1 MAGTDYGRHGKEPYA
16 SLFLSGALGKGSE
29 KRPRA
34 GRTRQKKTLGSYHTR
49 GRAFIHLSA
58 MSGGSWRSD
67 ALADCGYDI
76 DTTPRH
82 KGSRTYQTAGVD
94 DGTTLLHDAAN
105 QCLLAPPYYG
115 STGIADGRCAGYCFA
130 VGPPNKVEC
139 CDAEDDDSLT
149 DSDESDTEECH
160 DGTDDGDDEADD
172 NQCGVAPPHTAYAH
186 GYTFIEGF
194 MPANWFDA
202 LVRPERRLVLLV
214 CGVPVAVDAAEVER
228 AARVDRALVTPL
240 GSCRLGPTDAERAHE
255 VDESLYGREGIRRAL
270 APVPLAA
277 TLEAV
282 GAPAAEAAG
291 GVGGAVLGGILAA
304 LL

>member
-1 MAGTDYGRHGKEPYA
+1 MHTQPSAVST
-16 SLFLSGALGKGSE
+16 GSCC
-29 KRPRA
+29 
-34 GRTRQKKTLGSYHTR
+34 G
-49 GRAFIHLSA
+49 
-58 MSGGSWRSD
+58 D
-67 ALADCGYDI
+67 APADGYDI
-76 DTTPRH
+76 GSSLCYYND
-82 KGSRTYQTAGVD
+82 SRTHQTTGTGNGTAPLHGAAGRP
-94 DGTTLLHDAAN
+94 LW
-105 QCLLAPPYYG
+105 APPYYCDFA
-115 STGIADGRCAGYCFA
+115 SRADDRRIGHCLVVDPFDGADANG
-130 VGPPNKVEC
+130 EC
-139 CDAEDDDSLT
+139 KDGGDDASLSDS
-149 DSDESDTEECH
+149 SDSDTEECH
-160 DGTDDGDDEADD
+160 NSTDDSDDEDD
-172 NQCGVAPPHTAYAH
+172 QEISNNDNDQCGVAPPHTTYAH

-194 MPANWFDA
+194 MPADWFNA

-228 AARVDRALVTPL
+228 AARVDRLLVTPV

-291 GVGGAVLGGILAA
+291 GVGGAVLAGILGA

>member
-1 MAGTDYGRHGKEPYA
+1 MSVGSWCCNTLLDSSVAA
-16 SLFLSGALGKGSE
+16 SAPHTNS
-29 KRPRA
+29 RM
-34 GRTRQKKTLGSYHTR
+34 YHTMHT
-49 GRAFIHLSA
+49 GRD
-58 MSGGSWRSD
+58 D
-67 ALADCGYDI
+67 ALVYDATTNRHPWAPYCNIVDTADDC
-76 DTTPRH
+76 
-82 KGSRTYQTAGVD
+82 
-94 DGTTLLHDAAN
+94 DA
-105 QCLLAPPYYG
+105 CWLA
-115 STGIADGRCAGYCFA
+115 SDLFAEADNNCSDC
-130 VGPPNKVEC
+130 K
-139 CDAEDDDSLT
+139 DAEDHNATDLVESET
-149 DSDESDTEECH
+149 ESQDSDDEE
-160 DGTDDGDDEADD
+160 DDGDEDDADD
-172 NQCGVAPPHTAYAH
+172 DTKDNDDDNGQCGVASPHTAYAH

-194 MPANWFDA
+194 MPADWFDA

-228 AARVDRALVTPL
+228 AARVDRLLVTPV

-291 GVGGAVLGGILAA
+291 GVGGAVLAGILAA